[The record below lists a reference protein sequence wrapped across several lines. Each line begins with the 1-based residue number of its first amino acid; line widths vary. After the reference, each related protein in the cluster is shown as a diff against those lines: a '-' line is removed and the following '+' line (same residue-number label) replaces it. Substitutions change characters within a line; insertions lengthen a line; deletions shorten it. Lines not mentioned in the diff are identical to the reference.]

1 MKIFRISIFFIIIFL
16 LLRFSFLV
24 RTIECQIDDGFL
36 EPGICQKIESS
47 WKNKSLF
54 FTDFFEDEIWLNLA
68 TSQEY
73 GQSYQLE
80 DIKRVLPN
88 HLVIK
93 LNRRLPSYRLKI
105 NDQSYLLCQNNI
117 LKQDQTALEILTI
130 ETEMIDIIDKNILK
144 ESYHQKFSNFVQ
156 AVNDNEIDL
165 RRVVWK
171 DKTEIILE
179 TNKYLKIIL
188 DEEEDFDYQMER
200 LSLVLRD
207 PSLEETLK
215 EKNYLDLRFKL
226 PVLKD

>member
-1 MKIFRISIFFIIIFL
+1 MKIFRISIFFIIFFL

-24 RTIECQIDDGFL
+24 RTVDCQIDDGFL
-36 EPGICQKIESS
+36 EPGICQKIENS
-47 WKNKSLF
+47 WKSKSLF

-80 DIKRVLPN
+80 DIKRVLPSK
-88 HLVIK
+88 LVIK

-117 LKQDQTALEILTI
+117 LKQDQTDLEVLTI
-130 ETEMIDIIDKNILK
+130 ETEMTDLIDKNILK

-156 AVNDNEIDL
+156 AVKDNEINL

-171 DKTEIILE
+171 NKTEIVLE